1 MAPAKPMSVSMTAEL
16 EAYIEALA
24 ARFGFDQSRQ
34 WSRFVRL
41 LIVAGGRQP
50 RRKRP
55 SDRFSAPLE
64 KELDGLPTMGVPPES
79 EGSE

>member
-1 MAPAKPMSVSMTAEL
+1 MLPRRDPLIDGPAKPMSVSMTAEL

-41 LIVAGGRQP
+41 LIVAGGRQLEAEAA
-50 RRKRP
+50 KRP
-55 SDRFSAPLE
+55 DSRRRW
-64 KELDGLPTMGVPPES
+64 KRT
-79 EGSE
+79 